1 MFNRA
6 GCKVGY
12 NYGCLGNIFLEE
24 QTMLKKTNLASGKKV
39 KVTFELPANGA
50 EAVVVVGDFN
60 GWDKEATPLKKR
72 KKDGVWSVSL
82 NLPIGQTYQFKY
94 WINGER
100 WENDWAADDYVPNG
114 FGGDNSVLR
123 T

>member
-1 MFNRA
+1 
-6 GCKVGY
+6 
-12 NYGCLGNIFLEE
+12 
-24 QTMLKKTNLASGKKV
+24 MLKKTTLASGKKV
-39 KVTFELPANGA
+39 KVTFELPANGG
-50 EAVVVVGDFN
+50 ESVVVVGDFN

-82 NLPIGQTYQFKY
+82 NLPIGQIYQFKY

>member
-1 MFNRA
+1 
-6 GCKVGY
+6 
-12 NYGCLGNIFLEE
+12 
-24 QTMLKKTNLASGKKV
+24 MLKKTNLASGKKV

>member
-1 MFNRA
+1 
-6 GCKVGY
+6 
-12 NYGCLGNIFLEE
+12 
-24 QTMLKKTNLASGKKV
+24 MLKKATLASGKKV

-50 EAVVVVGDFN
+50 ESVSVVGDFN

-72 KKDGVWSVSL
+72 KKDNTWAGSIS
-82 NLPIGQTYQFKY
+82 LPIGQTYQFRY
-94 WINGER
+94 WVDNVR

-114 FGGDNSVLR
+114 FGTDNSVLS

>member
-1 MFNRA
+1 
-6 GCKVGY
+6 
-12 NYGCLGNIFLEE
+12 
-24 QTMLKKTNLASGKKV
+24 MLKKTTLANGKKV
-39 KVTFELPANGA
+39 KVTFEMPANGA
-50 EAVVVVGDFN
+50 DAVVVVGDFN

-72 KKDGVWSVSL
+72 KKDGVWSTSL
-82 NLPIGQTYQFKY
+82 NLPLGQIYQFKY
-94 WINGER
+94 WIDGER

>member
-1 MFNRA
+1 MA
-6 GCKVGY
+6 VA
-12 NYGCLGNIFLEE
+12 LAISLVEE
-24 QTMLKKTNLASGKKV
+24 STMVKKTTLASGKKV

-50 EAVVVVGDFN
+50 ESIVVVGDFN

-72 KKDGVWSVSL
+72 KKDGVWAASL
-82 NLPIGQTYQFKY
+82 NLPIGQIFQFKY
-94 WINGER
+94 WIDDER

>member
-1 MFNRA
+1 LLYRA
-6 GCKVGY
+6 ACKVGY
-12 NYGCLGNIFLEE
+12 NYGCLGNISMEE
-24 QTMLKKTNLASGKKV
+24 QTMLKKTTLASGKKV

-50 EAVVVVGDFN
+50 KSIAVAGDFN
-60 GWDKEATPLKKR
+60 GWDKEAAPLKKR

-82 NLPIGQTYQFKY
+82 NLPVGQSYQFKY
-94 WINGER
+94 WIDGVR

-114 FGGDNSVLR
+114 FGGDNSVVR

>member
-1 MFNRA
+1 
-6 GCKVGY
+6 
-12 NYGCLGNIFLEE
+12 
-24 QTMLKKTNLASGKKV
+24 MLKKTPLASGKKV

-50 EAVVVVGDFN
+50 HSVSVVGDFN

-72 KKDGVWSVSL
+72 KKDGVWSAAI
-82 NLPIGQTYQFKY
+82 NLPVATSYQFRY
-94 WINGER
+94 WIDNTR

-114 FGGDNSVLR
+114 FGTDNSVLN